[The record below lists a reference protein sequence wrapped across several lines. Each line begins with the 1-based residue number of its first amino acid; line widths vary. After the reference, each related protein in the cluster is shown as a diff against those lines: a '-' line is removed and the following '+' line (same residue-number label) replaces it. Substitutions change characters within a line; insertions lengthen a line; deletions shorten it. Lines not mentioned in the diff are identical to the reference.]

1 MIQLVYVLN
10 KMYRKY
16 NCFFLTCKNDITLKS
31 NLFQFYESINVHYF
45 TSFSRLVNLKN
56 IFMYCVLNS
65 ISELYVYTLFLFPPL
80 LRSIKINRTS
90 TGK

>member
-16 NCFFLTCKNDITLKS
+16 NCFSLHVKMITLNS
-31 NLFQFYESINVHYF
+31 NLFQFYENINVHYF

-56 IFMYCVLNS
+56 IFVYCVLNS

-80 LRSIKINRTS
+80 LRSIKINRA
-90 TGK
+90 GK